1 MTQHM
6 TLEIYTNCI
15 EKKKK
20 TIDKIYFI
28 SYGYRNTIPISLVN
42 TIENLVLFV
51 NTYDGSF
58 PRYGSQEQH
67 SCGQGV

>member
-1 MTQHM
+1 M

-15 EKKKK
+15 EKKKLNK
-20 TIDKIYFI
+20 TTIDKIYFI
-28 SYGYRNTIPISLVN
+28 SHSYRNTIPISLVN

-51 NTYDGSF
+51 NTYEGSF

-67 SCGQGV
+67 SCGQDV

>member
-1 MTQHM
+1 M

-20 TIDKIYFI
+20 KNPTIDKIYFI
-28 SYGYRNTIPISLVN
+28 PYSYRNTIPILLVN

-51 NTYDGSF
+51 NTYEGSF
-58 PRYGSQEQH
+58 PCYGSQEQH

>member
-6 TLEIYTNCI
+6 TLGIYTNCI

-28 SYGYRNTIPISLVN
+28 SYRYRNTIPI
-42 TIENLVLFV
+42 
-51 NTYDGSF
+51 
-58 PRYGSQEQH
+58 
-67 SCGQGV
+67 